1 MGDMEPFAGGGGGS
15 LIGETKHIHTVKSQE
30 LKPSREIDKCSSY
43 QKLKTKTT
51 KNKAKAVF
59 TVSID

>member
-1 MGDMEPFAGGGGGS
+1 MGDMEPFAGGGGS

-43 QKLKTKTT
+43 QKLKTKT
-51 KNKAKAVF
+51 KSSVYCQY
-59 TVSID
+59 